1 MLIPAF
7 QKDEGLLADIRAAKG
22 QPGFRLWWLGQSG
35 FLLHWQ
41 SRYLLFDPYLSD
53 ALTEKYRTTDKP
65 HVRMSERVIAP
76 EALDM
81 IDIVTSSHNHTD
93 HLDADTLVPL
103 LQANPRLQF
112 VIPEA
117 NRQFIAER
125 IQCPLDF
132 PRGMNA
138 GDILDV
144 NGFRFHCIPAAHN
157 TIERDEQG
165 RCKYVGY
172 VVQFGPYAIYHS
184 GDTLWYE
191 GMVDILKPFSVDVAM
206 LPINGNKPERRVA
219 GNLNATEAAELG
231 LQIGAHCVIPHHYD
245 MFEFNTADPKDF
257 KAAAAQCGTPYTIL
271 RLGESFKK
279 DALHTPE

>member
-7 QKDEGLLADIRAAKG
+7 QKDEALLADIRAAKG
-22 QPGFRLWWLGQSG
+22 QPGFQLWWLGQSG

-41 SRYLLFDPYLSD
+41 SRYVLFDPYLSD
-53 ALTEKYRTTDKP
+53 ALTEKYKDTDKP

-103 LQANPRLQF
+103 LRMNPGLQF

-117 NRQFIAER
+117 NRKFIAER
-125 IQCPLDF
+125 VQCPHDF
-132 PRGMNA
+132 PRGMDA
-138 GDILDV
+138 GDFLDIT
-144 NGFRFHCIPAAHN
+144 GFRFHCIPAAHN
-157 TIERDEQG
+157 TIERDVEG

-184 GDTLWYE
+184 GDTLWYD

-219 GNLNATEAAELG
+219 GNLDATEAAELG

-245 MFEFNTADPKDF
+245 MFEFNTSDPVDF
-257 KAAAAQCGTPYTIL
+257 EKAAKQCGIPYKIL
-271 RLGESFKK
+271 RLGECFRR
-279 DALHTPE
+279 DALHKL